1 MKRLLLIGGPMGVG
15 KSAVCERL
23 LERLRPGAYLD
34 GDWCWRRN
42 PSTVTPEAKAMV
54 LDNICAVL
62 GRFLASPEVEY
73 VIFGWVLHQR
83 ETIDA
88 ILARLPLAGVEVF
101 CFSLTAPE
109 EVLLTRL
116 RGDIAA
122 GRRKNDGV
130 EARSLAYRPLY
141 AGLGTILIETGERTP
156 DEAAGAIC
164 ARLAERREFASG
176 TDGKDGG
183 TA

>member
-1 MKRLLLIGGPMGVG
+1 M
-15 KSAVCERL
+15 
-23 LERLRPGAYLD
+23 
-34 GDWCWRRN
+34 
-42 PSTVTPEAKAMV
+42 
-54 LDNICAVL
+54 
-62 GRFLASPEVEY
+62 
-73 VIFGWVLHQR
+73 
-83 ETIDA
+83 
-88 ILARLPLAGVEVF
+88 F

-109 EVLLTRL
+109 EALLTRL
-116 RGDIAA
+116 RVDIAA